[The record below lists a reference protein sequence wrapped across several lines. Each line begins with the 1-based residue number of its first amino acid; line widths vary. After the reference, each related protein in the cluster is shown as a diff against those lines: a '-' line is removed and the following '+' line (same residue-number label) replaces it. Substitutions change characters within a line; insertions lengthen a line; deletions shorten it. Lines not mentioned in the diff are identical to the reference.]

1 MASKIR
7 VVLDTSV
14 LVSALKTKNPKRS
27 PAWRILKAL
36 RTGEITNFISK
47 EIAEEMQEK
56 VLGIGDEVG
65 RPNVADYIL
74 TLVLS
79 RSIMVRPR
87 RKFSDDPEFLKNLK
101 DPSDAKFFDV
111 AYAKKVEYIISE
123 NTKHI
128 VQLRDDTTKTYRFDG
143 RKVKILRAGEFVRE
157 VLRVML

>member
-1 MASKIR
+1 MADKIR

-14 LVSALKTKNPKRS
+14 LISALKTKNPKRS
-27 PAWRILKAL
+27 PAWRVLKAL

-56 VLGIGDEVG
+56 LLVIGDEVG

-74 TLVLS
+74 TLVLNK
-79 RSIMVRPR
+79 SIMVRPR
-87 RKFSDDPEFLKNLK
+87 RKFSDDPEFLKNLR
-101 DPSDAKFFDV
+101 DPNDAKFFDV
-111 AYAKKVEYIISE
+111 AYVKKVDYIISE

-128 VQLRDDTTKTYRFDG
+128 VQMRDEATKTYRFDG

-157 VLRVML
+157 ALR

>member
-1 MASKIR
+1 MASKIK

-27 PAWRILKAL
+27 PAWQILKAL
-36 RTGEITNFISK
+36 RTGKITNFISK

-56 VLGIGDEVG
+56 VLRIGDDVG

-79 RSIMVRPR
+79 KSIMVRPR
-87 RKFSDDPEFLKNLK
+87 RKFSDDPKFLKNLK

-111 AYAKKVEYIISE
+111 AYAKKVDYIISE

-128 VQLRDDTTKTYRFDG
+128 VQMRDEDTKTYRFDG
-143 RKVKILRAGEFVRE
+143 RKVKILKAGEFVRE
-157 VLRVML
+157 VLR